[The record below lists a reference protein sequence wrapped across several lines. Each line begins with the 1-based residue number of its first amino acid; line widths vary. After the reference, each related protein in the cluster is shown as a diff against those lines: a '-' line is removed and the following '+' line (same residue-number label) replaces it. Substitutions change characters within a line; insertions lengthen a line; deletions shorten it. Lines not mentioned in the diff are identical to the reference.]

1 MDMQHEMINNVSRLD
16 ADYIE
21 TVNVFTN
28 DIQVNGVLTFSL
40 GSWLNINGTMLDP
53 SLLINSVP
61 PTDVGII
68 TDMENRLSKLEEKSI
83 TQGEVIDRLLTRIDY
98 LEKITQL

>member
-1 MDMQHEMINNVSRLD
+1 MDMQHEMINNVSGLK

-28 DIQVNGVLTFSL
+28 DIQVNGVLTFSQ
-40 GSWLNINGTMLDP
+40 GSWLSINGTMLDP
-53 SLLINSVP
+53 SMLISSV
-61 PTDVGII
+61 D